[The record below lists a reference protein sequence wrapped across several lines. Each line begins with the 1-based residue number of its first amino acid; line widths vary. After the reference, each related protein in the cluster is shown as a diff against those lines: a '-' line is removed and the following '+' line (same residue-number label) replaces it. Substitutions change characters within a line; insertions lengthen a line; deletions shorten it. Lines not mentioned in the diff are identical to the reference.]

1 MSPLARVA
9 VAGVSAA
16 AFALVLS
23 ACVPAAETAAPS
35 AGSVSSSAAPS
46 ATASASPT
54 ASATPTPTPTRALP
68 ASCDGVYSAAM
79 RSTLENEIAPLNDS
93 EVTLLSTAQAPLL
106 ELLQTVPTLRC
117 TWGGPGD
124 RGLAT
129 NVSIIDTT
137 QAATI
142 RDALA
147 SAGFGCDDADGTT
160 TCVIEQRGVS
170 LEDRPYERGETQA
183 ISGDIW
189 VSTSW
194 INVNP
199 DGYTQDI
206 LSTVGG

>member
-9 VAGVSAA
+9 VAGVTAA
-16 AFALVLS
+16 AVALVLS
-23 ACVPAAETAAPS
+23 ACVPEAETAAPT
-35 AGSVSSSAAPS
+35 AGPVSSSAAPS
-46 ATASASPT
+46 QT
-54 ASATPTPTPTRALP
+54 ASATPTPTVSATPATALP
-68 ASCDGVYSAAM
+68 ASCDGVYSSAM
-79 RSTLENEIAPLNDS
+79 RSTLENEISPLNDP
-93 EVTLLSTAQAPLL
+93 EVTLLSSAQAPLL
-106 ELLQTVPTLRC
+106 ELLQTIPTLRC

-129 NVSIIDTT
+129 NISIVDAT

-142 RDALA
+142 RDALTG
-147 SAGFGCDDADGTT
+147 SGFGCDDADGTT
-160 TCVIEQRGVS
+160 TCRIEQRGVS

-183 ISGDIW
+183 IKGDIW

-199 DGYTQDI
+199 EGYTQDI

>member
-9 VAGVSAA
+9 VAGAGAA

-35 AGSVSSSAAPS
+35 AGSVSSTAAPS
-46 ATASASPT
+46 RT
-54 ASATPTPTPTRALP
+54 ASATPTPTASATPATALP
-68 ASCDGVYSAAM
+68 SSCDAVYSETM
-79 RSTLENEIAPLNDS
+79 RTTLENEIAPLNDA

-129 NVSIIDTT
+129 NVSIVDTT

>member
-46 ATASASPT
+46 RT
-54 ASATPTPTPTRALP
+54 ASATPTPTASATPATALP
-68 ASCDGVYSAAM
+68 SSCDAVYSETM
-79 RSTLENEIAPLNDS
+79 RTTLENEISPLNDPA
-93 EVTLLSTAQAPLL
+93 VTLLSSAQAPLL

-129 NVSIIDTT
+129 NVSIVDTT

>member
-9 VAGVSAA
+9 VAGVTAA
-16 AFALVLS
+16 AVALVLS
-23 ACVPAAETAAPS
+23 ACVPEAETAAPS
-35 AGSVSSSAAPS
+35 AGPVSSSAAPS
-46 ATASASPT
+46 QTS
-54 ASATPTPTPTRALP
+54 SATPTPTVSATPATALP

-79 RSTLENEIAPLNDS
+79 RSTLENEISPLNDP
-93 EVTLLSTAQAPLL
+93 EVTLLSSAQAPLL
-106 ELLQTVPTLRC
+106 ELLQTIPTLRC

-129 NVSIIDTT
+129 NVSIVDAT

-142 RDALA
+142 RDALTG
-147 SAGFGCDDADGTT
+147 SGFGCDDADGTI
-160 TCVIEQRGVS
+160 TCRIEQRGVS

-183 ISGDIW
+183 IMGDIW

-199 DGYTQDI
+199 EGYTQDI